1 MHFDKYTL
9 YAYFSFTESHTYVG
23 AMTEGDLVFYSQR
36 VRVKRVD
43 ARMQLDQKQWTGLLS
58 QKFWLTRQLQHTYK
72 KRSSN
77 LVGVE
82 LLGNLPYY

>member
-43 ARMQLDQKQWTGLLS
+43 ARMQLDQKQ
-58 QKFWLTRQLQHTYK
+58 
-72 KRSSN
+72 
-77 LVGVE
+77 
-82 LLGNLPYY
+82 